1 MFLRIGPKSEIDHL
15 KTHPFGI
22 SLVDPITRRIPS
34 SSSSSIHK
42 PGSERTGRTPRPFD
56 IPEPIFRVPE

>member
-15 KTHPFGI
+15 EPHPFGV
-22 SLVDPITRRIPS
+22 SLVDPITHPIP
-34 SSSSSIHK
+34 SSSSIHK